1 MKKEAKE
8 KGRDADFDE
17 WCDLYALVGCAHLRY
32 KATTEDVQKGFK
44 VAQIK
49 YHPDKTMKDAMG
61 SEEDREAA
69 EELFARVQRAYET
82 LTNVK
87 ARREFDSID
96 HFDESV
102 GSNDVDEADFYET
115 FAELFESNGRFSE
128 KKPVPKLG
136 DANTDMKVVDAFYK
150 FWFGMKSWREFKADD
165 EHTINDG
172 DDREHKRHLQRQNAK
187 MREKAKKE
195 ERERVIKLVQ
205 NAFDCDPR
213 IQARKRAAQEA
224 KDKVKNEKERI
235 RREKE
240 EAEAAAKKAE
250 EDAKAAEEAARKNK
264 AADAKK
270 EKEKRRKEQQKNRKA
285 LRAFT
290 GEVAAFDVEG
300 TESLCTGLDFD
311 KLKAL
316 VKDLEAAEAAARE
329 ELLCTALKELDLEAA
344 TRMEERAKRAKELE
358 SKAETAKAAEL
369 AIASERLKNW
379 TEVELKA
386 LKKGL
391 AQFPAGARNRWE
403 SIANV
408 VGTRDAEEVTAL
420 VKTCPGLLA
429 GKPEDAYSKFLS
441 DRKAPKGEAVNA
453 VGSKGSSNAPA
464 WTPAATS
471 ALVKAMGAFPASKY
485 DGTERWERVAAAVP
499 GEHTPAQCQRKAVEL
514 AKAVAAK
521 KKAAAEAGPA

>member
-1 MKKEAKE
+1 MCGAVRCGGGRRAVRRRRAAAAAAAVGEAKERGDKGGGRRRERRGSARVGERGERVADARRLPARAPRVRAATQVPAGGVELVCSNAAPVDATMKEAAGRAHINVVKRKLGILGPNYDDDEDWDFDERGDYDDDDYYDDDEEGEEEQSEDDAAWTETKAPKAFAARLRRMKKEAKE

-195 ERERVIKLVQ
+195 ERERVMKLVQ

-358 SKAETAKAAEL
+358 
-369 AIASERLKNW
+369 
-379 TEVELKA
+379 V
-386 LKKGL
+386 
-391 AQFPAGARNRWE
+391 
-403 SIANV
+403 
-408 VGTRDAEEVTAL
+408 
-420 VKTCPGLLA
+420 
-429 GKPEDAYSKFLS
+429 
-441 DRKAPKGEAVNA
+441 
-453 VGSKGSSNAPA
+453 SN
-464 WTPAATS
+464 
-471 ALVKAMGAFPASKY
+471 
-485 DGTERWERVAAAVP
+485 
-499 GEHTPAQCQRKAVEL
+499 
-514 AKAVAAK
+514 
-521 KKAAAEAGPA
+521 